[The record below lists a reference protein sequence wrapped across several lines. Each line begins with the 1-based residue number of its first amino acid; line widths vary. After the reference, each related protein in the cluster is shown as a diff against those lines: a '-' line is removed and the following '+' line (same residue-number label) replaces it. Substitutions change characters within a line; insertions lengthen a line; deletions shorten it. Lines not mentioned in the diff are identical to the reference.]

1 MRTRHKAPSFP
12 SIATR
17 GDGVY
22 EALETITKLVV
33 TNFESGI
40 PAGQRQL
47 SAELEAI
54 EGGLSEALR
63 NADQADA
70 EPPSVIAS
78 LTVPPARGTR
88 APSSVPPGGARP
100 DRGQEAPAE
109 AAARAP
115 SRHALPTAVAAPP
128 P

>member
-1 MRTRHKAPSFP
+1 DANVEAIENLRENLEEHGRTLVDFPHVSQHNKRDLNDVLPIDELDRMLNRHQAPSFP
-12 SIATR
+12 TIATR

-22 EALETITKLVV
+22 EALEAITKLVV
-33 TNFESGI
+33 TGFESGI

-78 LTVPPARGTR
+78 LTVP
-88 APSSVPPGGARP
+88 
-100 DRGQEAPAE
+100 
-109 AAARAP
+109 
-115 SRHALPTAVAAPP
+115 
-128 P
+128 